1 MKIQE
6 IVPLKIV
13 IDIQE
18 DGTFKD
24 GYLLYKIKLTSGEVL
39 TKTYSIS
46 INSKINVPVIN
57 GILNQSRA
65 FVKQTE
71 EARGRP

>member
-24 GYLLYKIKLTSGEVL
+24 GYLLYKIKLTSGEV
-39 TKTYSIS
+39 
-46 INSKINVPVIN
+46 
-57 GILNQSRA
+57 
-65 FVKQTE
+65 
-71 EARGRP
+71 